1 MKFAMVFPGQGSQ
14 SVGMLQ
20 GYGESAEVQE
30 VLAVASEALKQDIGK
45 LIAEGP
51 AEELNRTVNT
61 QPVMLTAGFAA
72 YRLWRALGGPEPDI
86 VAGHSLGEYTALVAA
101 GALDFADALP
111 LVRFRAQA
119 MQEAV
124 PQGEGAMAAILGLDD
139 DTVRA
144 ACAEAAEGQ
153 VVEPVNY
160 NAPSQVVIA
169 GHAAAVE
176 RAMAAAKARGAKRT
190 VRLPVSGTSRS
201 AMATIS
207 LPIRFICQMP
217 MPDTTARPARH
228 SPTTPKTLA
237 PTLKPPPDGFA
248 VFGLPADFAEAGLL
262 CAGGVTLPFG
272 IAAVSVLLAD
282 IMKAPRSDRR
292 YAEPLDQAPQS
303 RTYRAVQN
311 FSGKVCLNA

>member
-20 GYGESAEVQE
+20 GYGESPEVRD
-30 VLAVASEALKQDIGK
+30 VLAVASETLKQDIGK

-101 GALDFADALP
+101 GAIDFAAALP

-119 MQEAV
+119 MQDAV

-139 DTVRA
+139 DTVQA
-144 ACAEAAEGQ
+144 ACADAAEGE

-169 GHAAAVE
+169 GHAAAVQ

-190 VRLPVSGTSRS
+190 VMLPVSAPFHSSLLAPAAARLREVLAGVAVRAPHIPVLHNVDVKTYGEPDQVRDALVRQANHPVRWVETVR
-201 AMATIS
+201 AMA
-207 LPIRFICQMP
+207 
-217 MPDTTARPARH
+217 
-228 SPTTPKTLA
+228 
-237 PTLKPPPDGFA
+237 
-248 VFGLPADFAEAGLL
+248 
-262 CAGGVTLPFG
+262 AGGVTRIAECGPGKVLAPLVKRITEG
-272 IAAVSVLLAD
+272 VEGIPLTDRDSIEAAIAALKGD
-282 IMKAPRSDRR
+282 
-292 YAEPLDQAPQS
+292 
-303 RTYRAVQN
+303 
-311 FSGKVCLNA
+311 